1 MNWVYTGAILLIVIT
16 LLIMFLK
23 VYKARNIKKEEE
35 KEKEKKEHYGDNI
48 IKINYKTY
56 ELDENDINNI
66 LDDTNFI

>member
-23 VYKARNIKKEEE
+23 VCKARNIKKEEE
-35 KEKEKKEHYGDNI
+35 KEKEKKERYGDDI

>member
-23 VYKARNIKKEEE
+23 VCKARNIKKEEE
-35 KEKEKKEHYGDNI
+35 KEKEKKERYEDDI